1 MSWMTAEVARTKG
14 DLSKFGSVPFFN
26 TERVATLLDMLGTL
40 NVDLKS
46 FTAPPRVQY
55 EWNEYVIAA
64 DENHVPQGPI
74 LPSWNVP
81 DTYGDPEAQEQALAL
96 IKTDFETAADLAI
109 RWKVL
114 GDTAAA
120 AGCVN
125 ILTAWSTQTM
135 PATRPP
141 TATGPLV
148 WCNRWPVMIQAAML
162 VSDYVGY
169 TPALDTALKNVTQA
183 GMDKLSLAYTNS
195 NNTGL
200 WGVVGELASAAFIGD
215 RVRFDRAIRRWR
227 TLFDMTIVNNIPVD
241 EVRREGG
248 SQGNG
253 STGLWYSNF
262 TVYAFAV
269 AAEWAR
275 FNGEWLY
282 DHTGPDGSTFRGLVD
297 QVRFW
302 NRYPE
307 SFEYNTS
314 GVPSTTTRSLPW
326 DEITH
331 ALWPTSDSKWIL
343 DEFPAGN
350 SRDSVGVRGSVLTY
364 RDRPLYG

>member
-14 DLSKFGSVPFFN
+14 DLSKFGSVPFF
-26 TERVATLLDMLGTL
+26 TPGRIATLLDILGPL
-40 NVDLKS
+40 DNNGKS

-55 EWNEYVIAA
+55 EWNECVIAA

-74 LPSWNVP
+74 LPSWSVP
-81 DTYGDPEAQEQALAL
+81 DTYGDPEGQAQALAL
-96 IKTDFETAADLAI
+96 IETDFETAADLAI

-114 GDTAAA
+114 GDAAAA
-120 AGCVN
+120 AGCVR
-125 ILTAWSTQTM
+125 ILTAWSTQVM
-135 PATRPP
+135 PAIRSGSS
-141 TATGPLV
+141 TGTLV
-148 WCNRWPVMIQAAML
+148 WCNRWPIMIQAAML
-162 VSDYVGY
+162 VKDYAGY
-169 TPALDTALKNVTQA
+169 TPTLDTALKNLTLA
-183 GMDKLSLAYTNS
+183 GIDMLSLAYTNS

-200 WGVVGELASAAFIGD
+200 WGVVGEIASASFLGD

-227 TLFDMTIVNNIPVD
+227 FLFDISIKDNIPVD
-241 EVRREGG
+241 EVYRQGG
-248 SQGNG
+248 VQGDG
-253 STGLWYSNF
+253 TTGLWYSNF

-282 DHTGPDGSTFRGLVD
+282 DYTGPDGSTFRGLVD

-314 GVPSTTTRSLPW
+314 GAPSTTTRSLPW
-326 DEITH
+326 DEILH
-331 ALWPTSDSKWIL
+331 PLWPTADSKWIL
-343 DEFPAGN
+343 DKFPSGN
-350 SRDSVGVRGSVLTY
+350 SRDSIGVRGAALAY